1 VRSDNE
7 YGVVGFH
14 GDALFFH
21 SLIQTRISLSL
32 IEIQIHRGILG
43 KLGPD
48 VNSEKWVPL
57 TYKHLFPIL
66 PQLEANL
73 LSNISDLS
81 DDYANINGIAIIH
94 PS

>member
-1 VRSDNE
+1 MRSDNE
-7 YGVVGFH
+7 YGVVDFH
-14 GDALFFH
+14 GEALFFH
-21 SLIQTRISLSL
+21 SLIQTCISLSL
-32 IEIQIHRGILG
+32 IEIQIHRRIIGS
-43 KLGPD
+43 LGPD
-48 VNSEKWVPL
+48 VNFEKWVPL

-81 DDYANINGIAIIH
+81 DDYANINGLATIQ